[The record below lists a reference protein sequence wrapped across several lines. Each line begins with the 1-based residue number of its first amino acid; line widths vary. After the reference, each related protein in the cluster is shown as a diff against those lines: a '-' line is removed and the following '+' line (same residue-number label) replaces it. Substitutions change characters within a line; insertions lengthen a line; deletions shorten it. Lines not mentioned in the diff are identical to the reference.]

1 MKVSDILKQKGES
14 VFNVAK
20 TEQIEKFAGRLK
32 SMRVGAMVVLDNN
45 RELVGII
52 SERDIVHGIA
62 EHGRSCLSMTVGDLM
77 TTGVVTCLANDN
89 IAQISHLMTENRI
102 RHLPVV
108 EDGKMVG
115 IVSVGDVVKNR
126 MEEMSLEANVLRD
139 LAIAGH

>member
-1 MKVSDILKQKGES
+1 MKVSDILKQKGDT
-14 VFNVAK
+14 VFDVAK
-20 TEQIEKFAGRLK
+20 TEQIDDFADRLK
-32 SMRVGAMVVLDNN
+32 ATHVGAMVVLDNS
-45 RELVGII
+45 RELAGII

-62 EHGRSCLSMTVGDLM
+62 EHGRNCLNLTVGDLM
-77 TTGVVTCLANDN
+77 TTGVVTCSGNDN

-108 EDGKMVG
+108 EDGKVVG
-115 IVSVGDVVKNR
+115 MVSVGDVVKNR